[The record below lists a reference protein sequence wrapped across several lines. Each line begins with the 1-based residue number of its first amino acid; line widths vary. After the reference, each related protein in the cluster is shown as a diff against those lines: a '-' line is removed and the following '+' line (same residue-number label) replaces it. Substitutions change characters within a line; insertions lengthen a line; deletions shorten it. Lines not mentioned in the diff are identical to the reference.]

1 MTQEA
6 STESKILKAAEDI
19 FIRDGIDG
27 ARMQEIADTAGIN
40 KAMLHY
46 YFRSKKLL
54 FDKVFTEKAK
64 YFFPEVSNIFM
75 SDSSMIE
82 KLDAFVEKYIL
93 FMNENP
99 YIPFFIISTVNKR
112 GNEEFIDKLPFK
124 ETIAKN
130 FMESYAHDLELG
142 RVQKVDPMQLLL
154 SVLGMCI
161 FPYLS
166 KPILTHNF
174 GGDDDFFKEFMLARI
189 VEVKAY
195 LRKILIVD

>member
-6 STESKILKAAEDI
+6 STELKILKAAEDI

-27 ARMQEIADTAGIN
+27 ARMQEIANTAGIN

-54 FDKVFTEKAK
+54 FERVFKEKAK
-64 YFFPEVSNIFM
+64 YFFPEVSSIFLA
-75 SDSSMIE
+75 DNSMIE
-82 KLDAFVEKYIL
+82 KLEIFVEKYIL

-99 YIPFFIISTVNKR
+99 FIPFFIISTVNKR
-112 GNEEFIDKLPFK
+112 GNDGFIEKLPFK
-124 ETIAKN
+124 ETIAQN
-130 FMESYAHDLELG
+130 FIKSYADDLKLRRVPEL
-142 RVQKVDPMQLLL
+142 DPMQLLL

-166 KPILTHNF
+166 RPILMHNF
-174 GGDDDFFKEFMLARI
+174 GTDDEVFEGLMLARI
-189 VEVKAY
+189 DELKQY
-195 LRKILIVD
+195 IRKILKVD